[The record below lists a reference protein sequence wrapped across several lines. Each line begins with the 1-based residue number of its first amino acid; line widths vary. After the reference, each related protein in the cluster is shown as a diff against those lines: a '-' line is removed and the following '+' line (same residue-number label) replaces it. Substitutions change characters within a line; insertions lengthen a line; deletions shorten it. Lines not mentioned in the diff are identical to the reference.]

1 MRLAAVIPALD
12 EAASLP
18 LVLCEI
24 PHGVRVVV
32 VDNGSRDGTGE
43 VARRAGAEVVVEP
56 RRGYGRACLAG
67 LAHLAADP
75 PDVVVFLDADHSDYP
90 EELTA
95 LVEPIKRGSADF
107 VVGSRVL
114 GGAAPGSLTP
124 QQRFGNRLVCTLVD
138 HLYGH
143 RFTDLG
149 PFRAVRYDVLSALEM
164 RDPTF
169 GWTIEMQ
176 IKAVRRG
183 FRVVEVP
190 VRYRKRIGTSKISGT
205 LSGTLRAGTKIVFT
219 VFRHAWGR

>member
-24 PHGVRVVV
+24 PRGVRVIV

-124 QQRFGNRLVCTLVD
+124 QQRFGNALVCVLVD
-138 HLYGH
+138 RLYGH

-149 PFRAVRYDVLSALEM
+149 PFRAVRYDVLRALEM
-164 RDPTF
+164 REPTF

-205 LSGTLRAGTKIVFT
+205 LSGTLRAGTKILLT